1 MNDSNDS
8 PTTGVLLAG
17 GAGTRLGLGPK
28 ALLPFRGRTLVE
40 VLAKVLLDGGCH
52 EVVVVLGAGAEDV
65 RRATDLEGYLV
76 VDNPEWASGMAS
88 SFRAGVSAAAKGN
101 VLVALVD
108 QPGLSSAV
116 VARLLAA
123 HHPGRVTAAGYV
135 EAGYA
140 EAAFESGHTTK
151 LRRGHPLV
159 IDAAIRAEVAG
170 SAVGD
175 AGARRFLK
183 AHPGL
188 VDVVDCSDL
197 ADGADVDT
205 KAQLHLLSDQPI
217 RKLHHGN
224 QHPSIVRCCDHRMKP
239 RAQNDIK
246 CESVGWGRR
255 RP

>member
-1 MNDSNDS
+1 MNDSNNA

-88 SFRAGVSAAAKGN
+88 SFRAGMSAAAKGN

-123 HHPGRVTAAGYV
+123 HHPGRVTAAGY
-135 EAGYA
+135 A
-140 EAAFESGHTTK
+140 EATFTGGHTTK
-151 LRRGHPLV
+151 LRRGHPLI
-159 IDAAIRAEVAG
+159 IDAALRDEVAA

-205 KAQLHLLSDQPI
+205 KAQLHLLSD
-217 RKLHHGN
+217 
-224 QHPSIVRCCDHRMKP
+224 
-239 RAQNDIK
+239 
-246 CESVGWGRR
+246 
-255 RP
+255 

>member
-1 MNDSNDS
+1 MNDTSLT
-8 PTTGVLLAG
+8 PTAGVLLAG

-40 VLAKVLLDGGCH
+40 LLAKALLDGGCH
-52 EVVVVLGAGAEDV
+52 EVVVVLGAGAEEV
-65 RRATDLEGYLV
+65 RRTTDLDGYLV

-88 SFRAGVSAAAKGN
+88 SFRTGIAAAAHGHN

-108 QPGLSSAV
+108 QPGLTPGV

-123 HHPGRVTAAGYV
+123 HRPGRVTAAGY
-135 EAGYA
+135 A
-140 EAAFESGHTTK
+140 EDAINGSAPAK
-151 LRRGHPLV
+151 LRRGHPLI
-159 IDAAIRAEVAG
+159 IDAALRAEAAE

-197 ADGADVDT
+197 ADGTDVDT
-205 KAQLHLLSDQPI
+205 KAQLHLLTD
-217 RKLHHGN
+217 
-224 QHPSIVRCCDHRMKP
+224 
-239 RAQNDIK
+239 
-246 CESVGWGRR
+246 
-255 RP
+255 